1 MNGKDDK
8 KGEKATPLSSSQEL
22 FEKIFKRATMEI
34 KREKSGEV
42 QTHQPTPKSDP
53 GRRQHQTKT
62 PEIKKSAVKGA
73 GPPTPRKLETA
84 KTPLPVK
91 SERADS
97 NPPPKGM
104 SKTDKKNVK
113 RSGAPKAAVLLV
125 LLALLAGI
133 VSNYMGIID
142 ISLLLNHFGFGP
154 QQVVQAPIP
163 RKQPAKPPEKS
174 AISPK
179 QPQAQEKVSTPP
191 PAPSEPTPPAV
202 SKEEKLAELE
212 TPTTIAQ
219 VKADGERIEE
229 KAPSVST
236 TDQPKPPEV
245 SAKQEPQPLPVQ
257 TQPSAKPSATEVSP
271 PQPPR
276 TPQYPYSVYLGSH
289 KAPEAVSRALSEYQ
303 EKGLSAYWAR
313 VDLGDK
319 GVWFRFFT
327 GYFRTKD
334 ETEKYIRDHDLQ
346 GAEAGVTKFAN
357 LIGIYGSDTEV
368 EAQKRALV
376 SAGFYP
382 YVIKAPDGESLLYSG
397 AFDRKEYAEKER
409 SALAS
414 KGIRSEVMER

>member
-8 KGEKATPLSSSQEL
+8 NGEKATPLSSSQEL

-125 LLALLAGI
+125 LLAILAGI

-142 ISLLLNHFGFGP
+142 ISLLLNYFGFGP

-163 RKQPAKPPEKS
+163 RKQPAKPPEKP

-202 SKEEKLAELE
+202 SKEEKLVELE
-212 TPTTIAQ
+212 TPTAIAQ
-219 VKADGERIEE
+219 AAPGEERIEK

-245 SAKQEPQPLPVQ
+245 SAKQEPQPLPLQ

-271 PQPPR
+271 SPPR
-276 TPQYPYSVYLGSH
+276 TPEYPYSVYLGSL
-289 KAPEAVSRALSEYQ
+289 KAHEAVKKAISDYQ
-303 EKGLSAYWAR
+303 EKGLSPYWTK

-319 GVWFRFFT
+319 GVWFRVFA

-334 ETEKYIRDHDLQ
+334 ETEKYIRDRNIQ
-346 GAEAGVTKFAN
+346 GATPGITKYAN
-357 LIGIYGSDTEV
+357 WIGSYGSDKEV
-368 EAQKRALV
+368 EDQKRALL

-382 YVIKAPDGESLLYSG
+382 YVIKAPDGKSLLYSG

-414 KGIRSEVMER
+414 KGINSEVVER

>member
-53 GRRQHQTKT
+53 GRRHHQTKT
-62 PEIKKSAVKGA
+62 PEIKKSAVKA
-73 GPPTPRKLETA
+73 AVPPTPRKPETA
-84 KTPLPVK
+84 KEPLPVK

-97 NPPPKGM
+97 NPPPKGIP
-104 SKTDKKNVK
+104 KTDKKNVK
-113 RSGAPKAAVLLV
+113 RSGAPKAALLV
-125 LLALLAGI
+125 ILLVVLAGT
-133 VSNYMGIID
+133 VLSYMGIMD
-142 ISLLLNHFGFGP
+142 VSLLFDYFGFGHE
-154 QQVVQAPIP
+154 QQVVQAPIT
-163 RKQPAKPPEKS
+163 RKPAEKPPEKVVS
-174 AISPK
+174 SPK
-179 QPQAQEKVSTPP
+179 PTQEKEKVSTPSP
-191 PAPSEPTPPAV
+191 NQSQPTPSVA
-202 SKEEKLAELE
+202 SKEEKLVELE
-212 TPTTIAQ
+212 TPTAIAQ
-219 VKADGERIEE
+219 VKAVGERIEE

-271 PQPPR
+271 QKAG
-276 TPQYPYSVYLGSH
+276 TPEYPFSIYLGSH

-303 EKGLSAYWAR
+303 EKGLSAYWAK

-327 GYFRTKD
+327 GYFRTK
-334 ETEKYIRDHDLQ
+334 EEAEKYIRDRNIQ
-346 GAEAGVTKFAN
+346 GATPGITKYAN
-357 LIGIYGSDTEV
+357 WIGSYGSDKEV
-368 EAQKRALV
+368 EDQKRALL

-382 YVIKAPDGESLLYSG
+382 YVIKAPDGKSLLYSG

-414 KGIRSEVMER
+414 KGIKSEVVER